1 MKAYF
6 SVLKGY
12 RVLLYKGIL
21 QNLLYFLGYTK
32 QDVNI
37 KDTNV
42 LKWKKV
48 KTLLDDENFYSRIK
62 NYKHRGARQAEVKP
76 YAYINRLQE

>member
-1 MKAYF
+1 MKGYF
-6 SVLKGY
+6 AVLKGY
-12 RVLLYKGIL
+12 RVLLYKGVL
-21 QNLLYFLGYTK
+21 QNLLYFLGYAK
-32 QDVNI
+32 EDVNV

-42 LKWKKV
+42 LNWKKV

-62 NYKHRGARQAEVKP
+62 SYEHRGAKQAEVKP